1 MCIGFQLE
9 MSDTQFKLYTWL
21 NWTTTVV
28 SKNILSV
35 SFSHAEIPLTSF
47 SSKIE
52 KNLFNIKVNTA
63 TETIKMFLKAK
74 N

>member
-1 MCIGFQLE
+1 MCIAFQLE

-52 KNLFNIKVNTA
+52 KI
-63 TETIKMFLKAK
+63 FLTLK
-74 N
+74 